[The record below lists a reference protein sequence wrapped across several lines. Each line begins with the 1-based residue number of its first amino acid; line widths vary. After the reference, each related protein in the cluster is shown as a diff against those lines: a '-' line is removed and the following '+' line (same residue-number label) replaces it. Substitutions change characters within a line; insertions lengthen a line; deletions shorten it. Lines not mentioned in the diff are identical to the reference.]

1 MGGAGIDFRGFR
13 VCVVGP
19 FPPRSGDLSRQTEL
33 LCQLLQQEGAW
44 VQRVN
49 TDLPSVRRLPVIGIH
64 LLPLVQIPAV
74 IWRLLATLPRVDVV
88 HVQAA
93 SFWGFYLPV
102 ILALLLGR
110 LFRRRVV
117 ISYSGGL
124 ARPFMAQRWRL
135 VRPLVK
141 RAHSFAVTSDYLKE
155 IFQREG
161 LEPTVLLNVLVSEH
175 VPFLARSAWPPLL
188 VWSSVLEPEANPSMA
203 LVALARVLQTLP
215 EARLLLIGR
224 GSLAKEIAAQA
235 KALGVAKSVA
245 YRAELVDEQ
254 WLATMR
260 EASIFWHTASLDN
273 LPQRVL
279 EAAASGTVVVG
290 TDVGA
295 MPELLHDGVDALL
308 VKPEDAAALAEATL
322 RVLGR
327 PYLAESLANNARLSA
342 ERYTWTEVRS
352 SLARLYGIQTDAL
365 ARDKDESP
373 DDVLARTEFLL
384 SDPLTRQPVQDE
396 SPDPP
401 YRRRARR

>member
-1 MGGAGIDFRGFR
+1 MSGAGIDFRGFR
-13 VCVVGP
+13 VCIVGP

-33 LCQLLQQEGAW
+33 LCKLLQQEGAW

-49 TDLPSVRRLPVIGIH
+49 TDVPSVRRLPAVGIH
-64 LLPLVQIPAV
+64 LLPLVQIPAI

-102 ILALLLGR
+102 TLALLFGR

-124 ARPFMAQRWRL
+124 ARPFMARQWRL

-141 RAHSFAVTSDYLKE
+141 RAHGFAVTSDYLKE

-161 LEPTVLLNVLVSEH
+161 LEPAVLLNLLVSEH
-175 VPFLARSAWPPLL
+175 APFLARSAWPPLL
-188 VWSSVLEPEANPSMA
+188 LWSSVLEPEANPAMA
-203 LVALARVLQTLP
+203 LTAFARVLQTLP
-215 EARLLLIGR
+215 EARLLLVGR
-224 GSLAKEIAAQA
+224 GSLASAIATHARS
-235 KALGVAKSVA
+235 LNIEKSVA
-245 YRAELVDEQ
+245 YRSELVGER
-254 WLATMR
+254 WLETLR
-260 EASIFWHTASLDN
+260 EASVFWHTASIDN

-290 TDVGA
+290 SDVGA

-308 VKPEDAAALAEATL
+308 VQPEDAIALAEATL

-342 ERYTWTEVRS
+342 ERYAWTEVRS
-352 SLARLYGIQTDAL
+352 GLAKLYGIPAEATS
-365 ARDKDESP
+365 RDKDESP

-384 SDPLTRQPVQDE
+384 SDPLTRPPIEDE

>member
-1 MGGAGIDFRGFR
+1 MSGADANFRGFR
-13 VCVVGP
+13 VCIVGP

-49 TDLPSVRRLPVIGIH
+49 TDVPSVRRLPAVGIH

-102 ILALLLGR
+102 TLALLLGR
-110 LFRRRVV
+110 IFRRRVV

-124 ARPFMAQRWRL
+124 ARPFMARRWRL

-141 RAHSFAVTSDYLKE
+141 RAHGFAVTSDYLKE

-161 LEPTVLLNVLVSEH
+161 LEPAVLLNLLVSEH
-175 VPFLARSAWPPLL
+175 APFLARSAWPPLL
-188 VWSSVLEPEANPSMA
+188 LWSSVLEPEANPAMA
-203 LVALARVLQTLP
+203 LAALARVLQTLP
-215 EARLLLIGR
+215 EARLLLVGR
-224 GSLAKEIAAQA
+224 GSLAKDIAAQA
-235 KALGVAKSVA
+235 NALGVAKSVA
-245 YRAELVDEQ
+245 YRPELVDEQ
-254 WLATMR
+254 WLATLR

-295 MPELLHDGVDALL
+295 LPELLHDGVDALL
-308 VKPEDAAALAEATL
+308 VQPEDTLAFAEATL

-352 SLARLYGIQTDAL
+352 GLARLYGIQADAL
-365 ARDKDESP
+365 ARDRDESP

-384 SDPLTRQPVQDE
+384 SDPLTRPPVEDE
-396 SPDPP
+396 LPDPP